1 VFLGTV
7 EVLGLVLEG
16 VLRAEEVVRLVEEVE
31 GVVEVGISAPM
42 SRERCAAECEHGSC
56 SPDERD
62 HCRVAM
68 DRSWTMRSV
77 QSQQ

>member
-1 VFLGTV
+1 MFLGTV

-16 VLRAEEVVRLVEEVE
+16 VLRAEEVVRLVEGAVE
-31 GVVEVGISAPM
+31 GVEAGISAPM
-42 SRERCAAECEHGSC
+42 SRERYAEECEHGSC